1 MQYIFVYTSPGF
13 RIWKQ
18 YFGLFSQSIL
28 PFCWTEPNHFCLP
41 TRNYCCLFVYYFHMH
56 NYWYNF
62 NLIAIK
68 FLRNLRCTTQP
79 TKSVR
84 TNFEYILRVF
94 FFVEGGSFIFR
105 VSEDEVP
112 QINMFERLPSARP
125 LVFVNSCSNCF
136 CLLLEDKLCRIY
148 LWDPQA
154 NGLIRGK
161 GICYGFRWG
170 RGKFPLIKVE
180 ALNKLSIIKSF
191 RHFKWASPKC

>member
-1 MQYIFVYTSPGF
+1 MQLSFCVICVV
-13 RIWKQ
+13 Q
-18 YFGLFSQSIL
+18 HNQQNLFAL
-28 PFCWTEPNHFCLP
+28 TLNTFCG
-41 TRNYCCLFVYYFHMH
+41 
-56 NYWYNF
+56 
-62 NLIAIK
+62 
-68 FLRNLRCTTQP
+68 
-79 TKSVR
+79 
-84 TNFEYILRVF
+84 F

-161 GICYGFRWG
+161 EICYGFRWG